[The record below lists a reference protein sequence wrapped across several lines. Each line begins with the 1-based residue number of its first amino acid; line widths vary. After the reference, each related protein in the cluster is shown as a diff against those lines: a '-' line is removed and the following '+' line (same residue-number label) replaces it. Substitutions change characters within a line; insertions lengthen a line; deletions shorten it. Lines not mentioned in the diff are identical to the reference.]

1 MADELAVALHA
12 RYIVKIPKAW
22 QSLPYVVRRELRKP
36 AEIRQFC
43 SLAHPLLIDEHT
55 RRDDQRREFSGRNQ
69 TMYNRAFFRTKL
81 GQAALA
87 SIAAMTA
94 FVALS
99 TQMQVSPA
107 YAATPA
113 YQQVEIA

>member
-1 MADELAVALHA
+1 
-12 RYIVKIPKAW
+12 
-22 QSLPYVVRRELRKP
+22 
-36 AEIRQFC
+36 
-43 SLAHPLLIDEHT
+43 LLNDEHT
-55 RRDDQRREFSGRNQ
+55 RRDDQRRKFSGRNQ
-69 TMYNRAFFRTKL
+69 AMYNRAFFQTKL